1 MKIYARASL
10 VLMLFVALP
19 LFSQEAPGEALF
31 KRLQQLNATVFAT
44 GSTDFGK
51 LEELRKSQAD
61 GQKPEVAI
69 LSCAD
74 SRTPPELIFRQSLG
88 SIFVVRTAGN
98 IADPFAIASLEYAVT
113 RPLPWNTVL
122 IIVMG
127 HSDCGA
133 VKAALN
139 PGDAPTPSLQALFDR
154 IRESF
159 LFSAYPY
166 SEKPTAQFL
175 LTATEANA
183 RNAANY
189 LIAHSSVLREK
200 VGSRKLTIMPAYYD
214 IPSGLVRGLR

>member
-1 MKIYARASL
+1 MKALSRLPLAL
-10 VLMLFVALP
+10 VLLFVAIP
-19 LFSQEAPGEALF
+19 LFAQDAPGEALF

-61 GQKPEVAI
+61 GQAPQVAI

-74 SRTPPELIFRQSLG
+74 SRTPPELLFRQSLG
-88 SIFVVRTAGN
+88 GIFVVRAAGN
-98 IADPFAIASLEYAVT
+98 VADPFAIASLEYAVT
-113 RPLPWNTVL
+113 QKDPWNTIL

-139 PGDAPTPSLQALFDR
+139 PGDAPTPSLQELLDR

-159 LFSAYPY
+159 VGYRYTAN
-166 SEKPTAQFL
+166 PTKQSL
-175 LTATEANA
+175 RIATEANA
-183 RNAANY
+183 RASANY
-189 LIAHSSVLREK
+189 LVAHSTVLRSA
-200 VGSRKLTIMPAYYD
+200 VGSRKIVIIPAYYD
-214 IPSGLVRGLR
+214 IPSGLVTDLR